1 MTEAETRVLV
11 VDDDPM
17 SVELILEHLEGPG
30 YAITTAGDGLE
41 AWEILQERPEDFD
54 VVLLDRMMPRMDG
67 MEVLTRIKSDARL
80 KPLPVIMQTAVADRP
95 EIIRG
100 IDAGAYYYLTKPFE
114 GEVLESMVRAAAYDY
129 DRYRELLTEVHE
141 QAAILTLLS
150 YGVFEYR
157 TLEEATALGTYL
169 ANACPDP
176 ERVVLGLNELLM
188 NAVEH
193 GNLEISYEEKSR
205 LHMAGKWRDEI
216 ERRLESKEYGD
227 RHVTVR
233 FEREADRVTV
243 SIRDQGPGFDPAPYL
258 EIDPTRVFDSH
269 GRGIAIANLLSFD
282 SLRYRDS
289 GREAVAA
296 VNLSP

>member
-1 MTEAETRVLV
+1 
-11 VDDDPM
+11 M
-17 SVELILEHLEGPG
+17 SVDLILEYLEGPG
-30 YAITTAGDGLE
+30 YKLTTAHDGLE
-41 AWEILQERPEDFD
+41 AWEVLRARPEDFD

-67 MEVLTRIKSDARL
+67 MELLTRIKHDPQL

-129 DRYRELLTEVHE
+129 DRYRELLHEVRE
-141 QAAILTLLS
+141 QAAILTLLT
-150 YGVFEYR
+150 YGVFECR
-157 TLEEATALGTYL
+157 TLDDATGLGTYL

-193 GNLEISYEEKSR
+193 GNLEIGYEEKSR
-205 LHMAGKWRDEI
+205 LHMAGAWRDEI
-216 ERRLESKEYGD
+216 ERRLMSREYGE

-233 FEREADRVTV
+233 FERERDRITI
-243 SIRDQGPGFDPAPYL
+243 SIRDQGLGFDPAPFL

-289 GREAVAA
+289 GREVVAT
-296 VNLSP
+296 VNLPE